1 MFDYRKHVLK
11 KIIKKNNF
19 EREKLIL
26 NDKNI
31 KRKKAK
37 KKKQC
42 KLVLTYTNLV
52 SY

>member
-1 MFDYRKHVLK
+1 MFCGSDKRKIQKKIMFDYRKHVLK

-31 KRKKAK
+31 KSK
-37 KKKQC
+37 
-42 KLVLTYTNLV
+42 
-52 SY
+52 